1 MVKLVNRAKMHA
13 STIGTGN
20 LTLGPAVDGFQSFA
34 DAGVVSG
41 DVVRY
46 VIEDGDAWEIG
57 TGTVTNLTVTRNQT
71 QSSNNGAKIALSGE
85 ATVFLTAAAEDIGG
99 QTLGAIGTYA
109 LLNRWGGGVKAPNST
124 PGALVAASALYY
136 ANTFTAVS
144 QEGPISNPRP
154 SGTWRC
160 MGNTGAWWVGSWGFR
175 DASSGDA
182 IANTTL
188 WLRVA

>member
-1 MVKLVNRAKMHA
+1 SLGRRRQSPQFRAGRA
-13 STIGTGN
+13 C
-20 LTLGPAVDGFQSFA
+20 
-34 DAGVVSG
+34 
-41 DVVRY
+41 
-46 VIEDGDAWEIG
+46 
-57 TGTVTNLTVTRNQT
+57 
-71 QSSNNGAKIALSGE
+71 
-85 ATVFLTAAAEDIGG
+85 GG
-99 QTLGAIGTYA
+99 
-109 LLNRWGGGVKAPNST
+109 
-124 PGALVAASALYY
+124 SALYY

>member
-1 MVKLVNRAKMHA
+1 MVKLVNRAKMHTA
-13 STIGTGN
+13 TLGTAN

-34 DAGVVSG
+34 DAGVING

-46 VIEDGDAWEIG
+46 VIEEGDAWEIG
-57 TGTVTNLTVTRNQT
+57 TGTVTNLTMTRNQT
-71 QSSNNGAKIALSGE
+71 QSSNDGAKIALSGE
-85 ATVFLTAAAEDIGG
+85 AKVFLTAAAEDIGG
-99 QTLGAIGTYA
+99 QSLGAIGTYA
-109 LLNRWGGGVKAPNST
+109 LLNRWGGGVRAPLT
-124 PGALVAASALYY
+124 APGALVAASALYY

-144 QEGPISNPRP
+144 QEGPRSNPRP

-160 MGNTGAWWVGSWGFR
+160 MGNTGSWWVGSWGFR
-175 DASSGDA
+175 DAAAGDS

>member
-1 MVKLVNRAKMHA
+1 MVKLVNRAKMHTA
-13 STIGTGN
+13 TLGTGN
-20 LTLGPAVDGFQSFA
+20 LTLGPVVDGFQSFA
-34 DAGVVSG
+34 DAGVITG

-46 VIEDGDAWEIG
+46 VIEDSDAWEIG
-57 TGTVTNLTVTRNQT
+57 TGTVTNLAMTRNQT

-85 ATVFLTAAAEDIGG
+85 ATVFLTAAAEDVGG

-109 LLNRWGGGVKAPNST
+109 LLNRWGGGVKSPNVS
-124 PGALVAASALYY
+124 PGGLLAASALYY
-136 ANTFTAVS
+136 ANTYTTVS
-144 QEGPISNPRP
+144 QEGPINNPRP

-160 MGNTGAWWVGSWGFR
+160 MGNIGAWWVGSWGFR
-175 DASSGDA
+175 DAASGDA